1 MADDETTEAPRPDST
16 DTDRRRAA
24 GTGLVIQL
32 IGTAAVVGL
41 AWVMTRHYVRY
52 LQQQAAA
59 GVPAPCAG
67 CAEKQ
72 QQAGREQAA
81 AEPIF
86 DTQHPG
92 FADPANQALLTD
104 PRLGAAA
111 NGDGGLAVG
120 QDDLSIPADE
130 L

>member
-1 MADDETTEAPRPDST
+1 MADDEMTEAPRRDGT
-16 DTDRRRAA
+16 DADRRRAA

-59 GVPAPCAG
+59 GTPAPCAG

-72 QQAGREQAA
+72 QSGWKREQAA
-81 AEPIF
+81 AS
-86 DTQHPG
+86 
-92 FADPANQALLTD
+92 FAEHEQAEADLAMRTAVTD
-104 PRLGAAA
+104 PRLGATA
-111 NGDGGLAVG
+111 NGDGV
-120 QDDLSIPADE
+120 PAAE
-130 L
+130 AEAER